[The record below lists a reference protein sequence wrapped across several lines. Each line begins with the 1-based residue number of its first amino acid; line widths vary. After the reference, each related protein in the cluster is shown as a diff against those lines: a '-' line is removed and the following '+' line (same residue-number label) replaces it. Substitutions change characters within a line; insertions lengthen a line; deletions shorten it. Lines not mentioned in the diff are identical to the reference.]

1 MASPSL
7 ADTSH
12 TMNGPVSDT
21 IQYVRN
27 DNALLRQ
34 SLKTARERLHQQ
46 YHVVGVKENFIA
58 QQSKLLAQS
67 LAYQS
72 KLTEQLKTRDL
83 ATKRQERRIRQLS
96 SALATL
102 RYEFNHAVGL
112 PASSELTQRSEPTI
126 TRRSMKVRP
135 QFRSA
140 PAALDKNSA
149 LKRPVP
155 KPRTIVPVRTPTIVT
170 QQCCSSNANSLNLPT
185 NRTHQYPRNVTP
197 ARNPDTTDTFAEQR
211 KAYRDFYKRPPVPPA
226 FQAKMDRCAAAE
238 AACRARSLA
247 EYHAM
252 VARNALRTDRE
263 PQQPAVV
270 PAATKKKS
278 GFSRL
283 LEKLVL

>member
-1 MASPSL
+1 MK
-7 ADTSH
+7 
-12 TMNGPVSDT
+12 GPVSDT

-34 SLKTARERLHQQ
+34 SLKVARERLHQQ
-46 YHVVGVKENFIA
+46 YHVVGVKQNFIA
-58 QQSKLLAQS
+58 QQSTLLAQS

-112 PASSELTQRSEPTI
+112 PASSELMQRSEPTV
-126 TRRSMKVRP
+126 TRRSTKVRP

-140 PAALDKNSA
+140 PAVLDKISA

-155 KPRTIVPVRTPTIVT
+155 KPRTIVPNLRTPTIVA
-170 QQCCSSNANSLNLPT
+170 QQCYSSATDQPCSSNANSLNPPT
-185 NRTHQYPRNVTP
+185 NRIRHIPRTVTP

-238 AACRARSLA
+238 AAVRARSLA
-247 EYHAM
+247 EYHALM
-252 VARNALRTDRE
+252 ARNALRTDRE

-270 PAATKKKS
+270 PAAKKKT

>member
-1 MASPSL
+1 
-7 ADTSH
+7 
-12 TMNGPVSDT
+12 MNGPVSDT

-72 KLTEQLKTRDL
+72 RLTEQIKTRDL

-112 PASSELTQRSEPTI
+112 PVSSELMQRSEPTI

-140 PAALDKNSA
+140 PAVLDKNSA

-155 KPRTIVPVRTPTIVT
+155 KPRTVVPSLRTPTIVT
-170 QQCCSSNANSLNLPT
+170 QQCYSSASIQPCSSNANSLNPPT
-185 NRTHQYPRNVTP
+185 NRIRHYPRTVTP

-226 FQAKMDRCAAAE
+226 FQEKMDRCAAAS

-247 EYHAM
+247 EYHALM
-252 VARNALRTDRE
+252 ARNALRTDRE
-263 PQQPAVV
+263 PQQLVVV
-270 PAATKKKS
+270 PAATKKKT